1 MTSFGWLAL
10 VLVVASAFGLW
21 RRWSEGRAVVDN
33 KHPEVS
39 AQEIGHSLGERATL
53 LQFSTAFCA
62 PCRTTKVI
70 LAKTAESIDGV
81 THIEIDAESHLELV
95 RRLDIRR
102 TPTTLLLDADGRV
115 QNRAVGVP
123 RQDELLAVLA
133 SAIGD

>member
-1 MTSFGWLAL
+1 MNSFGWLAL

-33 KHPEVS
+33 KHPEIG
-39 AQEIGHSLGERATL
+39 AAEIGHPLGEKATL
-53 LQFSTAFCA
+53 LQFSTAFCS

-70 LAKTAESIDGV
+70 LAKTADAIEGV
-81 THIEIDAESHLELV
+81 AHIEIDAESHLELV

-102 TPTTLLLDADGRV
+102 TPTTLLLDAQGRV

-123 RQDELLAVLA
+123 RQDELIAVLA
-133 SAIGD
+133 STIGE